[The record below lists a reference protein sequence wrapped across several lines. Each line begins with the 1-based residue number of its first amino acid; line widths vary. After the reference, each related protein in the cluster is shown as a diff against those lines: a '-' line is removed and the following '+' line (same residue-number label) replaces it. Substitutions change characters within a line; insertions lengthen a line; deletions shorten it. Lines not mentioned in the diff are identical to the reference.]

1 MRNWNLYFN
10 IPNSRINTQKYQY
23 SIKGGCCNVK
33 YIQGQSPKKY
43 GYEIFGFSGV
53 GEHAYNF
60 GPLHIEVA

>member
-1 MRNWNLYFN
+1 ML
-10 IPNSRINTQKYQY
+10 PCKEHP
-23 SIKGGCCNVK
+23 
-33 YIQGQSPKKY
+33 GQSPKKY